1 MRARNYYDHPSISD
15 HWALVHEQM
24 SRLGGLSEERP
35 PVFKTPS
42 KLGTHLSTHCSG
54 DERQSR
60 PCGQGIG
67 SWQACLEFETI
78 TPKDLP
84 FRAAMHVKSVKT
96 SNVLS
101 MVWCGSHERGERAQA
116 SSSSFDH
123 GSKFRGQ
130 SPKALV

>member
-60 PCGQGIG
+60 PWVTKMAQLSPTKVIRAKGVG
-67 SWQACLEFETI
+67 SPRSEPRSC
-78 TPKDLP
+78 PD
-84 FRAAMHVKSVKT
+84 R
-96 SNVLS
+96 
-101 MVWCGSHERGERAQA
+101 
-116 SSSSFDH
+116 
-123 GSKFRGQ
+123 
-130 SPKALV
+130 